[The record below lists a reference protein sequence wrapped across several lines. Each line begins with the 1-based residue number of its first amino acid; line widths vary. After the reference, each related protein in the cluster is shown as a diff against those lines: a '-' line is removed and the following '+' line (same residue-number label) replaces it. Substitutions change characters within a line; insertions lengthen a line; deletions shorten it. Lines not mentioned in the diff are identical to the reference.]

1 MWRLPSFPA
10 PSVLVTRLTS
20 AVQGLVAFACG
31 NALIWMFFFVCA
43 SLQCCIPGWILWC
56 RHLCKYSLMCMLSL
70 YITRVILFTSLLP
83 SLTLFCL
90 FTILCLSERIEKNI
104 SHIGRPFC
112 SLHLSLFSGAELTLQ
127 SNAEWMQKDVKNVC
141 ACMEGRLPSKLKFK
155 GKIKTKQKHSSANPQ
170 KLVFKNQGKLSIINT
185 WSMKILYGEIQISQ
199 IQATLG
205 IRKCHADS
213 RA

>member
-1 MWRLPSFPA
+1 MMYLVQVHFWWLLPTSLTNVKSAFLP
-10 PSVLVTRLTS
+10 PPLCSCERLTS

-90 FTILCLSERIEKNI
+90 FTIPCLSERIEKNI

-141 ACMEGRLPSKLKFK
+141 VCVWRGVSLRNWSSKKKESKAQTFFCKSPKALFK
-155 GKIKTKQKHSSANPQ
+155 KSR
-170 KLVFKNQGKLSIINT
+170 
-185 WSMKILYGEIQISQ
+185 
-199 IQATLG
+199 QAEYY
-205 IRKCHADS
+205 
-213 RA
+213 